1 MEYGNKKDLL
11 VIEET
16 RFKGGKDAKLL
27 IERLKKQKKDFYVRE
42 TNFIT
47 IVVCDNMEMIYPNLG
62 DKRFPPN
69 QLWLFGRVK
78 QEAENFLRNNPK
90 WKMPKKFPTNVTNY
104 NYDDSFGD
112 ITGTDIN
119 GAYWQIAFNEGYIS
133 KNTYDKASGEEFK
146 RTRLAALAIL
156 GRNIAYS
163 KYSKGVIEPKK
174 TIFQFNQLEVHLVYK
189 AIRFKCFEIMQRLA
203 KMLGEDFEAY
213 RTDCIYYRDTPKNRA
228 KVHKFL
234 EKKGF
239 SYKQLVYD

>member
-1 MEYGNKKDLL
+1 MEFGNKKEIML
-11 VIEET
+11 IEET
-16 RFKGGKDAKLL
+16 RYKGGKNAKLL
-27 IERLKKQKKDFYVRE
+27 IDRLIKQKKDFYVRE

-47 IVVCDNMEMIYPNLG
+47 IVVADNIELIYPNLG
-62 DKRFPPN
+62 DNKFPPQ
-69 QLWLFGRVK
+69 QLWLFHRVK
-78 QEAENFLRNNPK
+78 VDAENFLKNNSK

-104 NYDDSFGD
+104 DYDDSYGE

-119 GAYWQIAFNEGYIS
+119 GAYWQIAYNEGYIS
-133 KNTYDKASGEEFK
+133 ENTYKKANGDEYK

-156 GRNIAYS
+156 GRNIAYQ
-163 KYSKGVIEPKK
+163 KYTKGIVEPKK
-174 TIFQFNQLEVHLVYK
+174 KIFQFNQLEVHLVYK
-189 AIRFKCFEIMQRLA
+189 AIRFKCFEIMQKLA

-213 RTDCIYYRDTPKNRA
+213 RTDCIYYRDTDINRA